1 MRGVLGKTS
10 ASGRSEAVPRNKKGS
25 SDAYA
30 LSIHIQ
36 LSARCPMQKISIY
49 LHAYKFTRKFVG
61 TLMYGAF
68 YAATNLILTRIP
80 VASSITCTATYYKE
94 HHR

>member
-1 MRGVLGKTS
+1 
-10 ASGRSEAVPRNKKGS
+10 
-25 SDAYA
+25 
-30 LSIHIQ
+30 
-36 LSARCPMQKISIY
+36 MQKISIY